1 MQEIWIQIYEHH
13 FHSSNFACIE
23 YNKQNQRR
31 RITVGIREMNT
42 FSAEDL
48 STIGGIATVSL
59 LHSFI
64 PTHWL
69 PFSIVG
75 RAQKWTLSRTLFVS
89 MFLSFFIFFFNQLE
103 SRFFFYVNLIMKY
116 LLITSP

>member
-1 MQEIWIQIYEHH
+1 ME
-13 FHSSNFACIE
+13 
-23 YNKQNQRR
+23 
-31 RITVGIREMNT
+31 G

-89 MFLSFFIFFFNQLE
+89 TSFI
-103 SRFFFYVNLIMKY
+103 S
-116 LLITSP
+116 

>member
-1 MQEIWIQIYEHH
+1 ME
-13 FHSSNFACIE
+13 
-23 YNKQNQRR
+23 
-31 RITVGIREMNT
+31 GIG
-42 FSAEDL
+42 AEDL

-89 MFLSFFIFFFNQLE
+89 KLFDLLIRVFSFMGFFIF
-103 SRFFFYVNLIMKY
+103 SLIKRLM
-116 LLITSP
+116 LFS

>member
-1 MQEIWIQIYEHH
+1 MIMD
-13 FHSSNFACIE
+13 
-23 YNKQNQRR
+23 
-31 RITVGIREMNT
+31 GLG
-42 FSAEDL
+42 AEDL

-89 MFLSFFIFFFNQLE
+89 MFFFLF
-103 SRFFFYVNLIMKY
+103 
-116 LLITSP
+116 LLTSIKS

>member
-1 MQEIWIQIYEHH
+1 MGG
-13 FHSSNFACIE
+13 F
-23 YNKQNQRR
+23 
-31 RITVGIREMNT
+31 T
-42 FSAEDL
+42 AEDL

-75 RAQKWTLSRTLFVS
+75 RAQKWTLSTTLIVRFRYCGSLQHSSVAAVACLDAS
-89 MFLSFFIFFFNQLE
+89 KE
-103 SRFFFYVNLIMKY
+103 SGTRINCSHK
-116 LLITSP
+116 

>member
-1 MQEIWIQIYEHH
+1 M
-13 FHSSNFACIE
+13 
-23 YNKQNQRR
+23 
-31 RITVGIREMNT
+31 G

-75 RAQKWTLSRTLFVS
+75 RAQKWTLSRTLLVS
-89 MFLSFFIFFFNQLE
+89 KFLSLIFIRSSYCVCNFMIILLF
-103 SRFFFYVNLIMKY
+103 LISVGC
-116 LLITSP
+116 LIEK